1 MGIVLSPQFSAQDL
15 GTDLPLTLVLQ
26 KRIQVPNNISFK
38 PLSRSHLLEGY
49 LEGHRYT
56 LLWIIVEPLSKGVMT
71 REFDRHKALF
81 ALPVAEAK
89 IKKVIKSFLLC
100 AY

>member
-1 MGIVLSPQFSAQDL
+1 M
-15 GTDLPLTLVLQ
+15 
-26 KRIQVPNNISFK
+26 
-38 PLSRSHLLEGY
+38 EGY

-71 REFDRHKALF
+71 REFDRHKTLF
-81 ALPVAEAK
+81 ALPVAEAE
-89 IKKVIKSFLLC
+89 IKKVTKSFLLC